1 MKLDYHNGFRTALM
15 VTLASVVALVVDADD
30 PWWAAMSAMT
40 VANADWTNVWRKGA
54 QRLFGTLAGAA
65 FGYMLAIMFR
75 NIPIFQVI
83 SIGGL
88 AALAVY
94 KRMASPDYSYA
105 WLLGII
111 TAMLAIYI
119 SVVEIDAL
127 FSKMVDRS
135 VTVLIGVG
143 VATIVMYWL
152 TKGSSIKVGFG
163 PIGISRLE
171 EVDHSWV
178 TALCITG
185 AVVAVAAPIIYVK
198 HDLVAMVQITI
209 TSLVVLY
216 GPVQDVKKVALN
228 RSVGCLI
235 GGLLGLLLV
244 VLGLQSFFW
253 WVIAVFCGL
262 FFLCSLHHST
272 SYWAY
277 AGTQGGYAFVIA
289 ALASS
294 GPIDNIEG
302 VLDRLVGVLLGAVL
316 GIIVLYAVRI
326 WQGAELKSIEHIAD
340 KKSSQKVDD
349 Q

>member
-15 VTLASVVALVVDADD
+15 VTLASVVALAADADD

-40 VANADWTNVWRKGA
+40 VANADWTNVWRKGV
-54 QRLFGTLAGAA
+54 QRLFGTIAGAV
-65 FGYMLAIMFR
+65 FGYTLAIMFR

-83 SIGGL
+83 AIGGL
-88 AALAVY
+88 AALAIY

-105 WLLGII
+105 WLLGTI

-119 SVVEIDAL
+119 SVVEINAL

-143 VATIVMYWL
+143 VATVVMYWL

-171 EVDHSWV
+171 EVDYSWV
-178 TALCITG
+178 MALCITG
-185 AVVAVAAPIIYVK
+185 AIVAIAAPIIYVK
-198 HDLVAMVQITI
+198 HDLIAMVQITI

-216 GPVQDVKKVALN
+216 GPVQEVKKVALN
-228 RSVGCLI
+228 RLVGCLM
-235 GGLLGLLLV
+235 GGLLGLFLV
-244 VLGLQSFFW
+244 MLGLQSFFW
-253 WVIAVFCGL
+253 WVIGVFCGL
-262 FFLCSLHHST
+262 FFLCALHHSK

-289 ALASS
+289 VLTSS
-294 GPIDNIEG
+294 GPVNDIEG
-302 VLDRLVGVLLGAVL
+302 VLDRLVGVVLGAVL
-316 GIIVLYAVRI
+316 GIAVLYAVRV
-326 WQGAELKSIEHIAD
+326 WQGAEPRNIEHIAREHP
-340 KKSSQKVDD
+340 SQKTKD
-349 Q
+349 